1 MFEWTDWLLEEPGV
15 ADNEKFDMV
24 TPTVVRPPAVEVND
38 NVPSGKP
45 RNVSYRVT
53 NVDCC
58 FHQFYACII

>member
-24 TPTVVRPPAVEVND
+24 TPTVVRPPPAEVND

-45 RNVSYRVT
+45 RNVSYPVV
-53 NVDCC
+53 NV
-58 FHQFYACII
+58 QFYFHRLSVCII